1 MTVAIIA
8 VVILGV
14 SNIAL
19 IGLVSSLAKKDTV
32 INSTTN
38 YKVEP
43 SFEETHITGDED
55 GIK

>member
-1 MTVAIIA
+1 MTIAIIA
-8 VVILGV
+8 VIILGV

-38 YKVEP
+38 YKGEP

>member
-8 VVILGV
+8 VIILGV

-19 IGLVSSLAKKDTV
+19 IGLVSSLAKKDTF

-38 YKVEP
+38 YP
-43 SFEETHITGDED
+43 GDPLLGETHITGDED